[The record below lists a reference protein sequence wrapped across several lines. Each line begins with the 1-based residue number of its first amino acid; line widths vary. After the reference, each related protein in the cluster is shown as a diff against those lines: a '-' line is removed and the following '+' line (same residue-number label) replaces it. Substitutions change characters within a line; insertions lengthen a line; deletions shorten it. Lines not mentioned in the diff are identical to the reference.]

1 MAVVV
6 PVTFRFPA
14 RLAPAARH
22 VSLVGSFNGWDP
34 AAHPMRRAE
43 DGGWAITVYLPPAR
57 VVYTFSVD
65 GVMWLDPQ
73 DEGRLPNGWGSEYSV
88 RHVAANSVALRVEAP
103 ARARQEAASRSGSR
117 EKAGASTARAEVARG
132 CGNAALSRQR
142 PAVNSGRLEQL
153 GPERRRSRHAGG
165 EYPLDGRRRCNL
177 KN

>member
-14 RLAPAARH
+14 RLAPAARN
-22 VSLVGSFNGWDP
+22 VSVVGSFNGWDP

-65 GVMWLDPQ
+65 GVMWLDPE

-103 ARARQEAASRSGSR
+103 ARARPEAASRSVFER
-117 EKAGASTARAEVARG
+117 KPEQARHGPRS
-132 CGNAALSRQR
+132 L
-142 PAVNSGRLEQL
+142 AVVGTRRLHGRA
-153 GPERRRSRHAGG
+153 PR
-165 EYPLDGRRRCNL
+165 
-177 KN
+177 